1 MMPPELHDDDM
12 PIAVLEEHFTRG
24 KARAYF
30 TRERGIPFTVGTITL
45 VWFRRDP
52 EFEREQIE
60 DGVSEPDEGW
70 PLWACDPNAPDA
82 AAYWYYNE
90 GG

>member
-1 MMPPELHDDDM
+1 MMPPELHDDDV

-30 TRERGIPFTVGTITL
+30 TRERGIPFTEGAISL
-45 VWFRRDP
+45 VWFKRA
-52 EFEREQIE
+52 EY
-60 DGVSEPDEGW
+60 GVGAPSDV
-70 PLWACDPNAPDA
+70 WACAPDA
-82 AAYWYYNE
+82 PGATAYWYFNE